1 MRFFINGAMGDEI
14 SVTAAVR
21 ETRKRF
27 PNQLIQII
35 KGNEQIWR
43 HNPYLG
49 WGNAIAGRRIDCYSW
64 EPDHRGTRTQLYCQF
79 AGLDLE
85 PKDCK
90 AELHWTPQ
98 ELCQELPAAEL
109 DRTIAIDPGA
119 GWVTREWG
127 YEKWHF
133 LSSALRADG
142 WDVVH
147 VGATRGRPLEGARY
161 LVKAFNLRQ
170 LAVYL
175 SRCRLFIGNDSGL
188 MHLGAAVGLPQVIV
202 YGISRFV
209 AGPYPDT
216 VPVYPSIQCHRSCF
230 IQCCAP
236 RVRTYRN
243 ACMETIS
250 VDQVYQAAQIAL
262 HLKPFGTRPVPT
274 VECALATIETTA
286 EGLSEMAREVA
297 LGASLHDDY
306 PGVHLDEDAR
316 ILATLALRAASE
328 GIPLKLRDTRLP
340 LMRAKTALGR
350 ALWGR
355 IRCDVI
361 ENEAEHV
368 CPR

>member
-1 MRFFINGAMGDEI
+1 MRFCINGAMGDEI

-21 ETRKRF
+21 EQRKRF

-49 WGNAIAGRRIDCYSW
+49 WGNAIAGKLIDCYSW
-64 EPDHRGTRTQLYCQF
+64 EPDHRGTRTQLYCKM

-98 ELCQELPAAEL
+98 ELTQELPAADL
-109 DRTIAIDPGA
+109 NRTIAIDPGA

-133 LSSALRADG
+133 LSAALAADG

-161 LVKAFNLRQ
+161 LVKAFNLRT
-170 LAVYL
+170 LAVFL

-188 MHLGAAVGLPQVIV
+188 MHVSAAVGLPQVIV

-216 VPVYPSIQCHRSCF
+216 APVYPAIQCHRTCF
-230 IQCCAP
+230 NQCCAP
-236 RVRTYRN
+236 GVTTYRN
-243 ACMETIS
+243 ACMETIT

-262 HLKPFGTRPVPT
+262 HLKPLGKRPVPT
-274 VECALATIETTA
+274 VECALGTPEETA
-286 EGLSEMAREVA
+286 EGLNEVDRDLA
-297 LGASLHDDY
+297 LAWPLDKPY
-306 PGVHLDEDAR
+306 PGVHRDEDAQ
-316 ILATLALRAASE
+316 ILATLALRASAA
-328 GIPLKLRDTRLP
+328 GIHLQIRDARLP

-350 ALWGR
+350 ALWGA
-355 IRCDVI
+355 VKI
-361 ENEAEHV
+361 EVLEEEMEVA